1 MSRNRPNKT
10 LPAGRGLGRTPR
22 PPVGSR
28 SIRNTSLLLLVGV
41 VFIVAL
47 LMVVSLAGFVLRP
60 DPAVKAGPMYVTL
73 TLTTGAALLMLILAL
88 NASFLPVMSHA
99 RERDLQLV
107 MWAMG
112 ITGVLT
118 GLLTVGGAARPAAM
132 RFILGGI
139 AFVFITVQH
148 ARLARAR
155 GAGAQGQA
163 PTPARQQQA
172 QTGSRQRRGG
182 RKR

>member
-10 LPAGRGLGRTPR
+10 QPAGRGLGRAPR
-22 PPVGSR
+22 PAVGGR

-47 LMVVSLAGFVLRP
+47 LMVVSLAGFVLKP

-73 TLTTGAALLMLILAL
+73 ALTTGATLLMLILAL
-88 NASFLPVMSHA
+88 NASFLPVISHA

-112 ITGVLT
+112 VTGVVT
-118 GLLTVGGAARPAAM
+118 GLLTVGDAARPAAM
-132 RFILGGI
+132 RFVLGAI

-148 ARLARAR
+148 SRLARAR
-155 GAGAQGQA
+155 GAGTQGQT

-172 QTGSRQRRGG
+172 HSGGRQRRGG